1 MEELR
6 DRMREFLRDNRLMS
20 ATAVAQEVG
29 IHHRTMM
36 SFLRSGRN
44 PSRGTVA
51 TIKKFLD
58 SK

>member
-6 DRMREFLRDNRLMS
+6 DKMREFLMDNRLRS
-20 ATAVAQEVG
+20 VTSVAGEMG
-29 IHHRTMM
+29 IHHRTLRN
-36 SFLRSGRN
+36 FLRSGEIHLKV
-44 PSRGTVA
+44 TVA